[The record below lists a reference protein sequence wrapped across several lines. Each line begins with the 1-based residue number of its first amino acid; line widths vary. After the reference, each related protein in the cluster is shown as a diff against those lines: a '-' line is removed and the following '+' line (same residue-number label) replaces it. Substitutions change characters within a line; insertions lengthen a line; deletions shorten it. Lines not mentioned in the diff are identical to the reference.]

1 MPDFRRGAQAII
13 EARERAKSGGSFHR
27 FTPSVFWQDD
37 GDEKYLL
44 FLNAMD
50 DIPQVDMIGYIPQ
63 VGKKNDDTTFE
74 YFEQTIARTDQGI
87 GEDSDPIVKEWNFKP
102 RETNVAVA
110 VELEPL
116 FETVKGRK
124 RPRGFEVATRT
135 FDKRVKDDA
144 GNLTDES
151 EEVTAPVVGFVSQS
165 PHNFFNVVQSFDA
178 KEAPINETAVKITR
192 VGAKGDNSVTYR
204 IDGYPEQDIDLTN
217 LIDYV
222 DGLSYLDDDEIDEL
236 VEALEDVEDAEAV
249 EIIGAVLL
257 DKRLEELADPERHEK
272 LYKSITK
279 PAKFGNTKDKKDRKP
294 SKARTSRRSQRK
306 ASVEEPEEPE
316 AEVTEDAPEEPK
328 AKPKRSSRARKPKA
342 EAEDTGD
349 TTPEPK
355 AQNPKAVTK
364 LDELRSRAAKRKATA
379 TA

>member
-13 EARERAKSGGSFHR
+13 EARERAKSGGDFHQ
-27 FTPSVFWQDD
+27 FVPSLFWQDD

-50 DIPQVDMIGYIPQ
+50 DIPQVDMISYIPQ
-63 VGKKNDDTTFE
+63 EGKKGDGSTYD

-87 GEDSDPIVKEWNFKP
+87 GEDEDAIVKEWNYKA
-102 RETNVAVA
+102 RETNIAVA

-116 FETVKGRK
+116 FETIKGRK

-135 FDKRVKDDA
+135 FDKRLKDDK
-144 GNLTDES
+144 GNITDDS
-151 EEVTAPVVGFVSQS
+151 EEVTAPVIGFVTQS

-192 VGAKGDNSVTYR
+192 VGAKGQNSVTYR

-217 LIDYV
+217 LVDYA
-222 DGLSYLDDDEIDEL
+222 DGLSYLSDDEVDEL
-236 VEALEDVEDAEAV
+236 VEALDGVEDAEAV

-272 LYKSITK
+272 LYKSIDK
-279 PAKFGNTKDKKDRKP
+279 PAKFGNTKDKKSSGKTR
-294 SKARTSRRSQRK
+294 SSRRSQRRT
-306 ASVEEPEEPE
+306 EPEVEVDPEPE
-316 AEVTEDAPEEPK
+316 VKDAEEKPK
-328 AKPKRSSRARKPKA
+328 AKPRSRRSTRKPKE
-342 EAEDTGD
+342 EAKSTGD
-349 TTPEPK
+349 STPEPK
-355 AQNPKAVTK
+355 AENPKAVTK
-364 LDELRSRAAKRKATA
+364 LDELRERAAKRNKTAATA
-379 TA
+379 